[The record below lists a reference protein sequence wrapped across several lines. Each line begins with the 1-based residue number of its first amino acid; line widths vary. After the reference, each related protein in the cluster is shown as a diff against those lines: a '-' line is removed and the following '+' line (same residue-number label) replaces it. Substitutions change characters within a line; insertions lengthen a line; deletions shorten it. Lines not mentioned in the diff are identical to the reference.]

1 MSSASARFPRLF
13 VCVAACVIALSA
25 VALAA
30 FAQQQ
35 AQDPLDL
42 LGTRATEGAVAGYV
56 NDNVCGNCHR
66 AIFDS
71 FQDVGMAQ
79 AFKAPPSARHI
90 ETFGVEYHHAPSD
103 RFYRIDQ
110 ANDGD
115 LTFVRYQKDSA
126 GQPLN
131 EISIDVD
138 WVVGSGNRARSY
150 LYQTDHGELFM
161 LPLSWYSEDE
171 RWRMSPGFE
180 YPTHE
185 GIGRRITRACLSCHN
200 ALPEVPA
207 GSDKFW
213 RTETFPHELPEGI
226 GCQRCHGPGGDHI
239 RAVLTGRVEQIH
251 AAIVNPAKLSGDERD
266 AVCFQCHLLP
276 SASVEGVRSV
286 GRGIYSF
293 RPGQSLT
300 DFIVNVDI
308 AEQGVAPGERFEIN
322 HHAYRLT
329 QSSCYRESA
338 GELTCISCHNPHE
351 KPASD
356 VFRAKSSAV
365 CSGCH
370 TSPAELHPAASV
382 DANAD
387 CISCHMPRRRTSDV
401 IEVTMTDHR
410 IARGPSDLD
419 AIAAPADKQDHAVSG
434 ISVFDFGDAP
444 EGDEANLYRYLAA
457 LRANRFVAAG
467 RTGLEQHLEQYS
479 YDTPEPYID
488 LIKAQLK
495 VGDFKAAEA
504 EARAL
509 ISRDERIAS
518 AYNLLGTALLGQGRA
533 TTAVAAISRAVE
545 IEPEPETYFNLAA
558 AYLGTGDILRANA
571 EIDRALEL
579 RPFMGIAWRYRGLIR
594 KAEGKPGEAR
604 AALVR
609 ALQIDPLDSAA
620 YAELV
625 TLLRELG
632 DGDEAERFLELGLR
646 SSANPGLLRPLAQQ
660 SGAD

>member
-1 MSSASARFPRLF
+1 MSNASARFRRSQVLATA
-13 VCVAACVIALSA
+13 VLIGLVAA
-25 VALAA
+25 ALAA
-30 FAQQQ
+30 LAQQP
-35 AQDPLDL
+35 AQDPLEL

-56 NDNVCGNCHR
+56 DDNVCANCHR

-79 AFKAPPSARHI
+79 AFKAPPAARHI
-90 ETFGVEYHHAPSD
+90 ETFGVEYYHQLSD
-103 RFYRIDQ
+103 RYYRIDRGD
-110 ANDGD
+110 DGD
-115 LTFVRYQKDSA
+115 LTFVRYQKHN
-126 GQPLN
+126 GGRPLN
-131 EISIDVD
+131 EISIDID

-150 LYQTDHGELFM
+150 LYQTDYGELFM

-180 YPTHE
+180 YRTHE
-185 GIGRRITRACLSCHN
+185 GVGRRLTRACLSCHN
-200 ALPEVPA
+200 ALPEVPE
-207 GSDKFW
+207 GSDEFW
-213 RTETFPHELPEGI
+213 RAETFPHELPQGI

-276 SASVEGVRSV
+276 SATVEGVRSV

-308 AEQGVAPGERFEIN
+308 AEQDVAPGERFEIN

-351 KPASD
+351 KPESD
-356 VFRAKSSAV
+356 AFRATSSAV
-365 CSGCH
+365 CTGCH
-370 TSPAELHPAASV
+370 TSPAELHPP
-382 DANAD
+382 DAGVEGD
-387 CISCHMPRRRTSDV
+387 CIGCHMPRRRTSDV

-410 IARGPSDLD
+410 IARGPFDLD
-419 AIAAPADKQDHAVSG
+419 AIAAPVGKQDHAVTG

-444 EGDEANLYRYLAA
+444 EGDAANLYRYLAA

-467 RTGLEQHLEQYS
+467 RTGLEQHLEEYN

-533 TTAVAAISRAVE
+533 TTAVAAIARAVE
-545 IEPEPETYFNLAA
+545 IEPDPEAYFNLAA
-558 AYLGTGDILRANA
+558 AYLGTGDIVRADA
-571 EIDRALEL
+571 QIDHALEL
-579 RPFMGIAWRYRGLIR
+579 RLLMGIAWRYRGLIR
-594 KAEGKPGEAR
+594 KAEGKPAEAR

-632 DGDEAERFLELGLR
+632 DSDEAERFLELGLR
-646 SSANPGLLRPLAQQ
+646 SSANPALLQPLVQ
-660 SGAD
+660 